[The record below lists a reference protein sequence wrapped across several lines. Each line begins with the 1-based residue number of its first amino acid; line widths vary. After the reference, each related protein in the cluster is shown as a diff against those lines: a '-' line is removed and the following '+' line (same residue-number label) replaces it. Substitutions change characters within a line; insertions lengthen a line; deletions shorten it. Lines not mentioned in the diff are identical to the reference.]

1 MNAEVIQD
9 ALQQIDNVKELV
21 LDLSGVRRID
31 PASLQAM
38 EQLASKARQN
48 AATVTL
54 RCVPVDVYKVLK
66 LAKLADQFSF
76 LN

>member
-1 MNAEVIQD
+1 MNAEVIQE
-9 ALQQIDNVKELV
+9 ALKQIGSVKELV
-21 LDLSGVRRID
+21 LDLSEVDRID
-31 PASLQAM
+31 PASLHAM
-38 EQLASKARQN
+38 EQLASKAHQN

-54 RCVPVDVYKVLK
+54 RGVRVDVYKVLK